1 MQVIVSPSSL
11 EGKVHMPSSK
21 SYMQRVLVASLLA
34 EGTSTIKNPGKSEDE
49 LNMLRVIE
57 LLGAQVTDNQQNLSI
72 RGGFAPDLS
81 SLNIGESGLGIR
93 LIIPVIALS
102 GMEIIIEGQGSL
114 KNRPMGVIEQVL
126 NQAGV
131 ECDTSGGFLPVRV
144 KGPLKGSTIQLDGS
158 VSSQFLSGLLFALPL
173 AENDSRVE
181 VKNLKSKPYVDMTL
195 EVLDKFG
202 IRVVNHNYEVFDIP
216 GNQQYRSTEIE
227 IEGDWSNAAFFF
239 TGAAIRG
246 KLEISGLN
254 PRSIQGDKKILDVL
268 EACGAHL
275 EYSKGSYTLQNPDA
289 LKPFEFDATD
299 TPDLFPPLGVLAA
312 NCNGTSSI
320 RGVHRLRYKESNRA
334 EAIMQELSN
343 MGIEGFVEDDK
354 DEMHIKGN
362 RPNGGAWD
370 SHNDHRMAMAGAMIA
385 LASANPVRITNAQ
398 AVGKSFPTFFDTLR
412 TLHVGITVQK

>member
-1 MQVIVSPSSL
+1 MQVIVTPSSIK
-11 EGKVHMPSSK
+11 GKVHVPSSK

-34 EGTSTIKNPGKSEDE
+34 EGTTTIKNPGKSEDE

-57 LLGAQVTDNQQNLSI
+57 LLGAQVMEQQKHLSI
-72 RGGFAPDLS
+72 RGGFSPALS

-102 GMEIIIEGQGSL
+102 EKEITIEGRGSL
-114 KNRPMGVIEQVL
+114 KKRPMGIIEQVL
-126 NQAGV
+126 NKAGV
-131 ECDTSGGFLPVRV
+131 ECKTSGGFLPVQI
-144 KGPLKGSTIQLDGS
+144 KGPLKGSNIELDGS

-195 EVLDKFG
+195 DVLKKFG
-202 IRVVNHNYEVFDIP
+202 IQVVNHNYEVFEIP

-246 KLEISGLN
+246 NLEICGLN
-254 PRSIQGDKKILDVL
+254 PGSMQGDKKILEVL
-268 EACGAHL
+268 ENCGVQL
-275 EYSKGSYTLQNPDA
+275 QFREGSYSLQQPDD

-312 NCNGTSSI
+312 NCKGTSSI

-343 MGIEGFVEDDK
+343 MGIEAFVEDD
-354 DEMHIKGN
+354 DRMYIKGSK
-362 RPNGGAWD
+362 PHGGTWD

-385 LASANPVRITNAQ
+385 LASANPVKITNAQ

-412 TLHVGITVQK
+412 KLNVEITIQK

>member
-1 MQVIVSPSSL
+1 MQVIVSPSYL
-11 EGKVHMPSSK
+11 KGKVRIPSSK

-57 LLGAQVTDNQQNLSI
+57 LLGVQSEEQDTGLSI
-72 RGGFAPDLS
+72 RGGFNPS
-81 SLNIGESGLGIR
+81 VPWLNIGESGLGIR

-102 GMEIIIEGQGSL
+102 NKGITIEGQGSL
-114 KNRPMGVIEQVL
+114 KKRPMDTIEQVL
-126 NQAGV
+126 SEAGV
-131 ECDTSGGFLPVRV
+131 ECKTSGGFLPVRV
-144 KGPLKGSTIQLDGS
+144 KGPLKGGNIKLDGS

-181 VKNLKSKPYVDMTL
+181 VKHLKSKPYVDMTL
-195 EVLDKFG
+195 EVLQKFG
-202 IRVVNHNYEVFDIP
+202 IQVLNHNYEIFEIS

-246 KLEISGLN
+246 NLQISGLN
-254 PRSIQGDKKILDVL
+254 PDSMQGDKKILEVIK
-268 EACGAHL
+268 ACGVKVGW
-275 EYSKGSYTLQNPDA
+275 EKGSYTLHNPDE
-289 LKPFEFDATD
+289 LEPFEFDATD

-312 NCNGTSSI
+312 NCKGTSRI
-320 RGVHRLRYKESNRA
+320 KGVHRLRYKESNRA

-343 MGIEGFVEDDK
+343 MDIESSVEDD
-354 DEMHIKGN
+354 DMMHIKGN
-362 RPNGGAWD
+362 KPRGGAFD

-385 LASANPVRITNAQ
+385 LASENPVEISNAQ

-412 TLHVGITVQK
+412 KLNVEIITDQK